1 MEYEAVIGLE
11 THVQLKTKSKMW
23 CGCANQYGSG
33 PNTNVCPI
41 CLGLPGVLPV
51 PNDEALRK
59 TVLTGYLLNCEIPR
73 YAKFDRKSYFYPDMP
88 KNYQLTQYDK
98 PSTANGFVEFE
109 FNGVGSV
116 NGLARVR
123 ITRAHLEEDVGKS
136 THFERTSGVDF
147 NRAGVP
153 LLEIVSE
160 PDLTSADMAYEYLN
174 ALKDILIYGNVS
186 DCDMEKGMVRCDV
199 NISVRPVGTK
209 ELGAKIEIKNMNSF
223 SGVRRAAEYEIARQI
238 EAVKRGE
245 KLIQST
251 RRWDDV
257 AGVTEQMRTKED
269 AHDYRYFPD
278 PDLMPSAPTDA
289 WLAAVKSLVVELPLA
304 RKQRLMR
311 DYQLPAGDAEV
322 FKSNVALGNYFEAV
336 AKQAKNPK
344 AVANWIINNL
354 QSKLAE
360 ANQKEAAEFPLNRP
374 SDTFSPSGGE
384 GRDEG
389 VQPGK
394 GLADLKFPPA
404 ALLELV
410 ALVEARTISNSA
422 AQQVFAEM
430 FDTGKAPA
438 VIVQEKGLAQVSD
451 TGAIEKFCDEAIAAN
466 PNPVADYKAGK
477 VAALNSLKGQVMKLS
492 KGKANP
498 ALVGEIL
505 ERKLKP

>member
-23 CGCANQYGSG
+23 CGCANQYGSE
-33 PNTNVCPI
+33 PNTNVCPV

-51 PNDEALRK
+51 PNEEALRK
-59 TVLTGYLLNCEIPR
+59 TVLTGFLLNCEIPR
-73 YAKFDRKSYFYPDMP
+73 YAKFDRKNYFYPDAS

-109 FNGVGSV
+109 LNGGIS
-116 NGLARVR
+116 RVR
-123 ITRAHLEEDVGKS
+123 ITRAHLEEDVGKL
-136 THFERTSGVDF
+136 THFDRTSGVDF

-160 PDLTSADMAYEYLN
+160 PDITSADMAYAYLN
-174 ALKDILIYGNVS
+174 ALTDILHQGGVS

-199 NISVRPVGTK
+199 NISVRPVGAK

-223 SGVRRAAEYEIARQI
+223 SGVRRAVEYEIPRQI
-238 EAVKRGE
+238 EALKRGE

-257 AGVTEQMRTKED
+257 AGITEQMRTKED
-269 AHDYRYFPD
+269 AHDYRYFPE
-278 PDLMPSAPTDA
+278 PDMMPLAPTDA
-289 WLAAVKSLVVELPLA
+289 WLAEVKALVVELPGA
-304 RKQRLMR
+304 RKQRYMR
-311 DYQLPAGDAEV
+311 DYPLPAGDAEV
-322 FKSNVALGNYFEAV
+322 FKSNVALGNYFEGL
-336 AKQAKNPK
+336 AKQSKNPK

-354 QSKLAE
+354 LAKLSE
-360 ANQKEAAEFPLNRP
+360 ANEQEAAEQAAL
-374 SDTFSPSGGE
+374 
-384 GRDEG
+384 G
-389 VQPGK
+389 VEPANLK
-394 GLADLKFPPA
+394 LLTLADLKFKPE

-410 ALVEARTISNSA
+410 ALVEAKTISSSA

-430 FDTGKAPA
+430 FATGKSPA
-438 VIVQEKGLAQVSD
+438 AIVQEKGLAQVSD

-466 PNPVADYKAGK
+466 PAPVADYKAGK
-477 VAALNSLKGQVMKLS
+477 LAALNSLKGQVMKLS

-505 ERKLKP
+505 ERKLKS